1 VTWQIIVQ
9 PEGKNGVLPS
19 GADQPASGE
28 TVQGENQTGM
38 VIYLTEEGTGSAKR
52 EISRVGFVRRN
63 TKNPKVKFDDQLEKE
78 LGKARKSR
86 DLLNSL
92 AENAGVL
99 Q

>member
-38 VIYLTEEGTGSAKR
+38 VIYLTEGAPARRR

>member
-38 VIYLTEEGTGSAKR
+38 VIYLVEGSSKR

-63 TKNPKVKFDDQLEKE
+63 TKNPKAKFDDQLEKE
-78 LGKARKSR
+78 LGKARKAR
-86 DLLNSL
+86 DILNGL

>member
-38 VIYLTEEGTGSAKR
+38 VIYLVEGGARR
-52 EISRVGFVRRN
+52 EISRVGFARRN
-63 TKNPKVKFDDQLEKE
+63 TKNPKVKFEDQLEKE
-78 LGKARKSR
+78 LAKARKSR

>member
-1 VTWQIIVQ
+1 MTWQIIVQ

-38 VIYLTEEGTGSAKR
+38 VIYLVEENGSGKR

-63 TKNPKVKFDDQLEKE
+63 TKNPKAKFDDQMEKE
-78 LGKARKSR
+78 LGKARKAR
-86 DLLNSL
+86 DILNSL